1 MLSAQPI
8 SRLADWCRLSPPL
21 AQ

>member
-1 MLSAQPI
+1 MLSTQPI